1 MCLLALSP
9 FLLNGQGIPQPV
21 SFSVTNDLSSVTA
34 GEKTDIILD
43 AEIEGDWHL
52 YSITIPEN
60 GPVPT
65 SFSVTS
71 DNAFLHGDVSES
83 EADINYDPNF
93 DMDLGWHSKSARF
106 TIPVVLNVNETGE
119 YVVDIGAR
127 YMVCN
132 DNMCLPP
139 RTVPVTVP
147 VTVTEVSDNPI
158 QVSQN
163 TGTAESEKESEGAQE
178 TSIQQEDDDILSE
191 GVGGFIW
198 LALTAG
204 LAALLTPCVFPMIP
218 LTVSFFSKQGDGS
231 RSTSVKNALI
241 YGLAIV
247 GTFTL
252 LGVLLSLILGASGV
266 NKFASNPWVNLS
278 IGVIFIIFAVSL
290 LGAFELRL
298 PYQLTNYLNR
308 QSNDKS
314 GLAGIIFMGLTIS
327 AVSFSCTA
335 PFVGAILAATTKGA
349 WFYPIIGM
357 MVFSGAFAIP
367 FILFSMFPQW
377 LESLPKSGSWMN
389 TIKVVLGFVELAA
402 AYKFISNADLVWS
415 WGLITR
421 PFAIASWIVFS
432 LLAGIYILGKLRLKH
447 EQKVE
452 TVTTTRLLFSMPFF
466 IFSIYLLPG
475 LMGASLGIWDAWLPP
490 KQATD
495 VSVVNAIP
503 RSGGGTDYDETA
515 WYDSYEE
522 ALEVA
527 KETGKPIFIDFT
539 GYTCTNCRAMESN
552 VFPLDDVQELFDN
565 YVLVKL
571 YTDDG
576 VHGQKHQLFQFDLT
590 GTVALPTY
598 VVIDSETENLEHKIS
613 GYIPKE
619 KFVDFLSRGLSN

>member
-1 MCLLALSP
+1 MALSP

-21 SFSVTNDLSSVTA
+21 SFTVVNDLSSVTA
-34 GEKTDIILD
+34 GEKTDIVFD
-43 AEIEGDWHL
+43 AKIEGDWHL

-65 SFSVTS
+65 SFSVKS
-71 DNAFLHGDVSES
+71 DNAFQYGDVSES
-83 EADINYDPNF
+83 EPDINYDPNF
-93 DMDLGWHSKSARF
+93 DMDLGWHSKTAQF
-106 TIPVVLNVNETGE
+106 TIPIVLDIDEAGE

-147 VTVTEVSDNPI
+147 VTVTTISDNP
-158 QVSQN
+158 VENPAS
-163 TGTAESEKESEGAQE
+163 ASEDVVDEGSAQP
-178 TSIQQEDDDILSE
+178 SIDQDEDILNE

-247 GTFTL
+247 GTFTF
-252 LGVLLSLILGASGV
+252 LGVLLSLILGASGA

-278 IGVIFIIFAVSL
+278 IGIIFIFFAVSL

-308 QSNDKS
+308 QSNEKS

-367 FILFSMFPQW
+367 FVLFSMFPQW

-432 LLAGIYILGKLRLKH
+432 LLAGIYILGKIRLKH

-452 TVTTTRLLFSMPFF
+452 TVSTTRLMFSMPFF
-466 IFSIYLLPG
+466 ILSIYFLPG
-475 LMGASLGIWDAWLPP
+475 LLGASLGTWDAWLPP

-495 VSVVNAIP
+495 ISVVNAIP
-503 RSGGGTDYDETA
+503 RSGGGEA
-515 WYDSYEE
+515 NNGEGEWYDSYEE

-527 KETGKPIFIDFT
+527 QDTGRPIFIDFT

-552 VFPLDDVQELFDN
+552 VFPLEDVQELFDN

-576 VHGQKHQLFQFDLT
+576 VHGQKHQLFQFELT

-598 VVIDSETENLEHKIS
+598 VVIDPETEKLEQKIS
-613 GYIPKE
+613 GYIAKD
-619 KFVDFLSRGLSN
+619 KFANFLRSGLPE